1 MIGVLSG
8 KTPAY
13 KKVNLRLTFNSNC
26 FLEICWY
33 LFVYCVFLS
42 KDKKLLE
49 LKLRRIA
56 ASNPPKPLAPLS
68 PIVQTLDSAI
78 YRINHY
84 VVDKY

>member
-1 MIGVLSG
+1 M
-8 KTPAY
+8 
-13 KKVNLRLTFNSNC
+13 
-26 FLEICWY
+26 
-33 LFVYCVFLS
+33 YCVFFS

-56 ASNPPKPLAPLS
+56 SNPPKFLAHLA

-78 YRINHY
+78 HRINHY